1 MTDPEAAYQKYLR
14 YRDEFRALDAKY
26 RKARSGKWETPAKQ
40 ALSRKLESVRSVKE
54 DVSQRYYALLE
65 YFDTLSEVRVDSS
78 TGAIS
83 LVSPQGFSQEQ
94 FEAHVKDDVVEAKRL
109 QGQLRKIEIE
119 EKRLLHSL
127 KQEQKKDED
136 WGARLSQVERL
147 LDEAWEK
154 ANK

>member
-1 MTDPEAAYQKYLR
+1 MTDPEAAYQKFLR
-14 YRDEFRALDAKY
+14 YRDEFGALDAKY
-26 RKARSGKWETPAKQ
+26 RKAREGKWQTPAKQ
-40 ALSRKLESVRSVKE
+40 ALSRKLDSLRSVKE
-54 DVSQRYYALLE
+54 DVSQRYNELLE

-83 LVSPQGFSQEQ
+83 VVSPQGFSQEQ

-119 EKRLLHSL
+119 EKRLLQSL
-127 KQEQKKDED
+127 QQEGKNDED

-147 LDEAWEK
+147 MDEAYRE
-154 ANK
+154 ANQ